1 MQSELKPC
9 PFCGGEAKIISPL
22 GWGNVRAVECGN
34 SDNCA
39 ATGPWFSDEKH
50 AIAAWNTR
58 ASDAEITRLTEALRD
73 AEERERVLVRLVE
86 RAQVNT
92 PDQYVN
98 WHEHARQALAGAKP
112 C

>member
-9 PFCGGEAKIISPL
+9 PLCQ
-22 GWGNVRAVECGN
+22 
-34 SDNCA
+34 SDNVSQG
-39 ATGPWFSDEKH
+39 ATLEQSKQHGFVRCFDCGCSAP
-50 AIAAWNTR
+50 IAAWNAR

-73 AEERERVLVRLVE
+73 AEEREKGLVRLVE

-112 C
+112 

>member
-1 MQSELKPC
+1 MQSDIVQRLRAASQGMRSHYKV
-9 PFCGGEAKIISPL
+9 G
-22 GWGNVRAVECGN
+22 AVELIPTHTM
-34 SDNCA
+34 DEA
-39 ATGPWFSDEKH
+39 A
-50 AIAAWNTR
+50 
-58 ASDAEITRLTEALRD
+58 AEITRLTEALRA

-112 C
+112 